1 MSSIDVLE
9 TRERLVGIGVCENGQ
24 AEPMAVLLDDLFDQ
38 ALGSYVHQSTL
49 DLLIEQWRTE
59 RAEMAVQQAQFM
71 ADIRKEVNEIHRE
84 MNEIRKEISDF
95 REENNVRERERDER
109 ERQRDE
115 RERQRDERER
125 QRDAK
130 WEERERERNA
140 REARLRGWVIGAV
153 GLGFAA
159 TTLTVGLLV
168 AFG

>member
-9 TRERLVGIGVCENGQ
+9 TRERLVGIGVCETGQ

-38 ALGSYVHQSTL
+38 ALGSYVQQSTL
-49 DLLIEQWRTE
+49 ELLIEQWRTE
-59 RAEMAVQQAQFM
+59 RAEMAAQQAQFM
-71 ADIRKEVNEIHRE
+71 ADIRRE
-84 MNEIRKEISDF
+84 MNEIRKEINEF
-95 REENNVRERERDER
+95 REQSNTRERE
-109 ERQRDE
+109 
-115 RERQRDERER
+115 RDERER

-140 REARLRGWVIGAV
+140 REAQLRGWVIGAV